1 MGLSSH
7 FFLVNFFVSEISENM
22 FAIEKKEI
30 NFFLL
35 REIFLFFET
44 ITGVL
49 LCGEHSPWDAGTPR
63 GPDFI
68 TINISVYGFIL
79 HIFGSVDLKFFV

>member
-1 MGLSSH
+1 
-7 FFLVNFFVSEISENM
+7 M
-22 FAIEKKEI
+22 FAIEKKK
-30 NFFLL
+30 NYFFLL

-49 LCGEHSPWDAGTPR
+49 LCGEHSLWDAGTPR

-68 TINISVYGFIL
+68 AIDISVLGLIL